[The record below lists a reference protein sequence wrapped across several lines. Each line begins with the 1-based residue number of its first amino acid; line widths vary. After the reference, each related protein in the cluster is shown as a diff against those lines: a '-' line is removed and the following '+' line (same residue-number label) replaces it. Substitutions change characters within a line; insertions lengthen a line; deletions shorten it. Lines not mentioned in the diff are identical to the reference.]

1 LTPAPDVA
9 GDPDHGRRLFVT
21 AGCAGCHTVRGVP
34 GATGVAGPNLTNVV
48 LRPTLAG
55 TAVPTSPVA
64 MVRWLRDPAATK
76 PDTTMPS
83 LGLTEEEAQDLA
95 AFLYSQPYNPG
106 R

>member
-1 LTPAPDVA
+1 
-9 GDPDHGRRLFVT
+9 
-21 AGCAGCHTVRGVP
+21 
-34 GATGVAGPNLTNVV
+34 
-48 LRPTLAG
+48 
-55 TAVPTSPVA
+55 